1 MKVKQL
7 YVCEL
12 CHKEYNKKEE
22 AETCEKM
29 HRIPKEIASVRHISY
44 KDNAK
49 RFPIL
54 VTIIMTDGTKA
65 VYRYD
70 KEA

>member
-12 CHKEYNKKEE
+12 CHKEYNRKEE
-22 AETCEKM
+22 AATCEKM
-29 HRIPKEIASVRHISY
+29 HKIPKEITSIRHVSH

-49 RFPIL
+49 SFPIRIMI
-54 VTIIMTDGTKA
+54 TMTDGTKA

>member
-22 AETCEKM
+22 AETCEKT

-44 KDNAK
+44 KYNAK
-49 RFPIL
+49 GFPTL
-54 VTIIMTDGTKA
+54 VTITMTDGTKA